1 MTITIEGQIAQL
13 DLLLA
18 EGEKQAKAV
27 LKRIQGLRKRA
38 ASGELGPIPAALE
51 QIPQQT
57 VILNDLIEA
66 TRAALTYDTAG
77 ALADGSYLAEL
88 KAEASARNVVLTERD
103 GRLSAFPL
111 MLKLEPRSGAVRVG
125 RKLERQIRP
134 SALIETLRKAQISS
148 RFDAARFLDQVFRA
162 YEFLARIDQPKWD
175 AKAMGDGPVVQLA
188 DIHAILTLLPIAA
201 GDYARE
207 EFACDLL
214 RLDREP
220 DTRTRGMRFSLPA
233 STGSKGRSRL
243 NVFDET
249 GEERVF
255 VGIRF
260 SRDSTP

>member
-1 MTITIEGQIAQL
+1 MTATIEGQIAQL
-13 DLLLA
+13 DPLLA
-18 EGEKQAKAV
+18 EGEKQAKAL
-27 LKRIQGLRKRA
+27 LKRIQALRKRVA
-38 ASGELGPIPAALE
+38 TGEFGPIPAALE
-51 QIPQQT
+51 HIPQQT
-57 VILNDLIEA
+57 AALADVIDA
-66 TRAALTYDTAG
+66 AHTALTYDTPA
-77 ALADGSYLAEL
+77 ALTDGSYLAEL
-88 KAEASARNVVLTERD
+88 QAEASARNVVLTERD

-134 SALIETLRKAQISS
+134 SVLIETLRKAQISS
-148 RFDAARFLDQVFRA
+148 RFDAAKFLSQLFSA
-162 YEFLARIDQPKWD
+162 YEYLAKIDQPKWD

-188 DIHAILTLLPIAA
+188 DIHDILTLLPIAA

-214 RLDREP
+214 RLDRAP